1 MENEVPMMVVTCP
14 GCAKKMRMK
23 NPQKPGVYRLTCPFC
38 NKPFPVKIVDDAEPK
53 QEAKPVTPPVPQT
66 PPTPPTP
73 PQPKPQAEQT
83 DEPVVVQYCSSCGM
97 KLRIRNPHVGQHS
110 IRCPKCQSVQTYT
123 YNAPAASPTPAQPT
137 PVPQTPPVPP
147 QPVNKTKPVQGN
159 YNLATGCL
167 VQSRGLFRSDTV
179 YPLAG
184 KETIIGRRDPSAP
197 CDVMIDDSTMSRRSV
212 SITAEAK
219 NTGITYKFTVLNATN
234 KVLHN
239 GKPLSVG
246 SSVYLNF
253 GDTLVLGRTTLKFR
267 KSSEQK

>member
-1 MENEVPMMVVTCP
+1 MENETPMMVVTCP
-14 GCAKKMRMK
+14 SCEKKMRMK

-38 NKPFPVKIVDDAEPK
+38 NKPFPVKIVDHAEPK
-53 QEAKPVTPPVPQT
+53 KEEPKPATPPVP
-66 PPTPPTP
+66 PTPQ
-73 PQPKPQAEQT
+73 PQPQPQPEAASD

-97 KLRIRNPHVGQHS
+97 KLRIRNPQVGQHS
-110 IRCPKCQSVQTYT
+110 VRCPKCQSVQTYT
-123 YNAPAASPTPAQPT
+123 YGAPAA
-137 PVPQTPPVPP
+137 PQTPAPPVPPVP

-167 VQSRGLFRSDTV
+167 VQSRGMFRSDTV

-184 KETIIGRRDPSAP
+184 KETIIGRRDSTAP
-197 CDVMIDDSTMSRRSV
+197 CDVMIDDATMSRRSV

-219 NTGITYKFTVLNATN
+219 NKGITYKFTVLNATN

-239 GKPLSVG
+239 GTPLSVG

-253 GDTLVLGRTTLKFR
+253 GDTLVLGRTKLKFQ
-267 KSSEQK
+267 KASEQH